1 MPNVERSRFH
11 GSIGAELARASSL
24 SRRRSLAHSAPH
36 PRVPRDAPASR
47 ASGRDDD
54 GGGNGGGGADR
65 DRARSRARSR
75 LEAKRDRAFVFG
87 AEMFPTRRFV
97 SLTSARDD
105 SRAPLAHLRVDV
117 APAVRVLL
125 RQGPL

>member
-1 MPNVERSRFH
+1 MPNVEALVFMDRSVPSWHALLHETTSFARALRTAPAGSARRSR
-11 GSIGAELARASSL
+11 
-24 SRRRSLAHSAPH
+24 
-36 PRVPRDAPASR
+36 ASR
-47 ASGRDDD
+47 ALGRDDD
-54 GGGNGGGGADR
+54 GGEAGGGADS

-105 SRAPLAHLRVDV
+105 SGAPLAHLRVDV

-125 RQGPL
+125 GEGPL